1 MSIRRTA
8 ARDATRLSIFAVIA
22 ALFLWLSS
30 WLPAAIGE
38 PDLAAFLFRAAMVL
52 VAAFATHLT
61 RRVLVPDLDMGD
73 IGKKA
78 LAHPIGAGIA
88 FFGLCVVL
96 SVLLVISVPQ

>member
-8 ARDATRLSIFAVIA
+8 ARDTTRLSIFVSVA
-22 ALFLWLSS
+22 ALFLWLSD
-30 WLPAAIGE
+30 WLPSVLGE
-38 PDLAAFLFRAAMVL
+38 PDLAAFLFRAALVL

-78 LAHPIGAGIA
+78 MAHPIGAGLA
-88 FFGLCVVL
+88 FVGLCVLL
-96 SVLLVISVPQ
+96 SVLLVISVP